1 MRGQWL
7 KIKLAVEIGLP
18 DVLSSVDA
26 FDIPVFVLNSG
37 RSQCTYFYQ
46 SNEVCFP

>member
-1 MRGQWL
+1 ML

-18 DVLSSVDA
+18 DVLRSVDV

-37 RSQCTYFYQ
+37 HSQCIYF
-46 SNEVCFP
+46 